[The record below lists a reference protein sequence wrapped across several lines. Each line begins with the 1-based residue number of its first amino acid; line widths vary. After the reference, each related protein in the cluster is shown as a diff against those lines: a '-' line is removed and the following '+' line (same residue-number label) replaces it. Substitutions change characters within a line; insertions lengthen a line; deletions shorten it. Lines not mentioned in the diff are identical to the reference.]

1 VISTEHAELTKTF
14 QTNYQQTTV
23 EFARGRTAPI
33 RKRKPLGNNFIGK
46 PPEVLVMEDLRHKNK
61 KGLPLAISTHPEN
74 PTNQFYRG
82 YRGKTDFA
90 RHQLGANQGISN
102 LRDLEL
108 TANWSK
114 KPGMSNIER
123 PKLEESKF
131 SMIKGI
137 DFG

>member
-1 VISTEHAELTKTF
+1 MISTEHAELKKTF
-14 QTNYQQTTV
+14 QTNYQPTTV
-23 EFARGRTAPI
+23 DFARGRTAPI

-46 PPEVLVMEDLRHKNK
+46 PPEVLVIQEWRHRNK
-61 KGLPLAISTHPEN
+61 KGLPLAISTDPEN

-114 KPGMSNIER
+114 KTGKSNIER

-131 SMIKGI
+131 SMIKGLY
-137 DFG
+137 FG

>member
-1 VISTEHAELTKTF
+1 
-14 QTNYQQTTV
+14 
-23 EFARGRTAPI
+23 
-33 RKRKPLGNNFIGK
+33 
-46 PPEVLVMEDLRHKNK
+46 MEDLRHKNK
-61 KGLPLAISTHPEN
+61 RLPLAISTHPEN
-74 PTNQFYRG
+74 PTNQYYRG

-114 KPGMSNIER
+114 KKDMYNIDR
-123 PKLEESKF
+123 SKMEESKF
-131 SMIKGI
+131 SMLGGF

>member
-1 VISTEHAELTKTF
+1 VLPTELAELTKTF
-14 QTNYQQTTV
+14 DKNYQPTTV
-23 EFARGRTAPI
+23 HVSRGRTTPI
-33 RKRKPLGNNFIGK
+33 RKRKPMGNNFIGK

-61 KGLPLAISTHPEN
+61 RLPLAISTHPEN
-74 PTNQFYRG
+74 PTNQYYRG

-114 KPGMSNIER
+114 KKDMYNIDR
-123 PKLEESKF
+123 SKMEESKF
-131 SMIKGI
+131 SMLGGF